1 MKQRFTAYLFMAAA
15 LLVALP
21 SMASP
26 NLLIVV
32 PATEAK
38 ASIATDNNWADV
50 VKANP
55 EVNTL
60 SPDMLKMSI
69 EKFLALT
76 PSKYKEMTGKKLGLK
91 KSMELKAAQKFVKK
105 KMSAGADISKG
116 VYILLAI
123 LGLGWL
129 AMGLMDDWSGSDW
142 IVNLILTALCWL
154 PGVIHAL
161 VKMKKYYS

>member
-1 MKQRFTAYLFMAAA
+1 MAAA

-91 KSMELKAAQKFVKK
+91 KSMESSF
-105 KMSAGADISKG
+105 
-116 VYILLAI
+116 
-123 LGLGWL
+123 
-129 AMGLMDDWSGSDW
+129 
-142 IVNLILTALCWL
+142 LIHQLI
-154 PGVIHAL
+154 G
-161 VKMKKYYS
+161 